1 VLLFAAAAACSAS
14 AQSRSGRADQPAL
27 SHRDPLS
34 PPSPLHSILLVGALG
49 DVITAA
55 FDTYGIQMVIAPS
68 VSARGRIIQF
78 DLKDADL
85 ASMADVL
92 ASLTGC
98 FFVPVNTH
106 LALAFEDNP
115 ANRLRFQRMR
125 TETIELPDADDAAD
139 KASVE
144 GLLTGVLGIKGAIFH
159 DKSVTITTTPSLLN
173 EAKVTLAKVYRP
185 QPQVFLQI
193 RTYLVSRKHD
203 RDIGVDLPGEIKV
216 FNVVSEG
223 ESLIN
228 SNTSVVQE
236 IISEGLASS
245 GDTLAIA
252 ALLVAGGYAG
262 NSILGSS
269 SLYFGGGYTTTG
281 VQADGVTANASLTE
295 SSSQKLYDGTMQI
308 VGDEIGKFKI
318 GERYPVMTASTTYY
332 GTTSATNTTTPNI
345 QYVDLGFTLEAKAHR
360 MADDS
365 ILLHLHQVISG
376 LHGSSLNNIPVLDN
390 QEFTTDLSVPNGAT
404 AVIVSNLSRT
414 ETRAT
419 QGIAASINTSSSA
432 SVDDS
437 KLIITVTPHIT
448 RERIRA
454 TKSTTSSVEKGAVF
468 AR

>member
-1 VLLFAAAAACSAS
+1 MRWTSRVVLLMAATACSAP
-14 AQSRSGRADQPAL
+14 AQNVPAIADQSVVL
-27 SHRDPLS
+27 RRDPLGS
-34 PPSPLHSILLVGALG
+34 SSPLHSILLVGQLG

-68 VSARGRIIQF
+68 ISAKSRIIQF
-78 DLKDADL
+78 NLTDADL
-85 ASMADVL
+85 GSMADVL
-92 ASLTGC
+92 GSLTGC
-98 FFVPVNTH
+98 FFVPVNAH

-115 ANRLRFQRMR
+115 ANRLRFQRTR
-125 TETIELPDADDAAD
+125 TETIELPDAVDTAD
-139 KASVE
+139 KGSVE
-144 GLLTGVLGIKGAIFH
+144 SLLIGVLGIKGAIFH
-159 DKSVTITTTPSLLN
+159 DKSVTITATPSLLH
-173 EAKVTLAKVYRP
+173 EAKVTLAKVYRS
-185 QPQVFLQI
+185 QPQVFLQV
-193 RTYLVSRKHD
+193 RTYLVTRKHD

-228 SNTSVVQE
+228 NNTSVVQE

-245 GDTLAIA
+245 GDTLTIA

-262 NSILGSS
+262 NSILGTS
-269 SLYFGGGYTTTG
+269 SLYFGNGYTTTG

-295 SSSQKLYDGTMQI
+295 SSSQKLYDATLQI
-308 VGDEIGKFKI
+308 VGDEPGRFKI

-345 QYVDLGFTLEAKAHR
+345 QYVDLGLTLEAKAHM

-365 ILLHLHQVISG
+365 ILLHLHQAVSG

-404 AVIVSNLSRT
+404 AVIVSDLSRT
-414 ETRAT
+414 ETRST
-419 QGIAASINTSSSA
+419 QGIAAAINTSSSA

-437 KLIITVTPHIT
+437 KLIITITPHIT
-448 RERIRA
+448 RKSSRA
-454 TKSTTSSVEKGAVF
+454 K
-468 AR
+468 